1 METNNQ
7 SRTLYIIQVI
17 TLVVLILLLITQAL
31 PFFGINVMGKPAPV
45 ILPKGGGGYT
55 SPSNNQTGMSSGA
68 TPGSLV
74 VPPLV
79 L

>member
-17 TLVVLILLLITQAL
+17 TLIVLILLLITQVL
-31 PFFGINVMGKPAPV
+31 PFFGISVKPTPP
-45 ILPKGGGGYT
+45 LPNKGGGIY
-55 SPSNNQTGMSSGA
+55 QSGKISGP
-68 TPGSLV
+68 TQGLLV
-74 VPPLV
+74 IPPLV

>member
-17 TLVVLILLLITQAL
+17 TLVVLILLLITQVL
-31 PFFGINVMGKPAPV
+31 PFFGISVKPTPAP
-45 ILPKGGGGYT
+45 PSGGGIYK
-55 SPSNNQTGMSSGA
+55 SGMISGP
-68 TPGSLV
+68 TQGLLV
-74 VPPLV
+74 IPPLV